1 MLPVWLRDEVGRCC
15 GLPKGGQVTGEILAA
30 LIVWSVLV
38 VALAVSM
45 YLRFGKR
52 DNMVSEPEG
61 IKVTVDDGKVQRLFA
76 PWGDVVYKRSE
87 TREERPSVPG
97 ERWHKR
103 IVTLHTLTW
112 ESISYE

>member
-1 MLPVWLRDEVGRCC
+1 
-15 GLPKGGQVTGEILAA
+15 
-30 LIVWSVLV
+30 
-38 VALAVSM
+38 
-45 YLRFGKR
+45 
-52 DNMVSEPEG
+52 
-61 IKVTVDDGKVQRLFA
+61 
-76 PWGDVVYKRSE
+76 VVYKRSE